1 MYARQRYDAASE
13 KDTLNN
19 TIRRPKQLIACFVA
33 LPTWCLPIWPLPFQ
47 RQSRTPAPS
56 QAGRPCPPTTT
67 QDLIAQREKWGSS
80 PGATGT
86 AAGEPPPPEKAVKP
100 APSGRYAVLPTE
112 STEKLI
118 AEREKW
124 GKGPAGYEKKQVA
137 APRAAGAGKK
147 S

>member
-1 MYARQRYDAASE
+1 MLRRFAYIVFAGLAFAAPAAAQDAS
-13 KDTLNN
+13 T
-19 TIRRPKQLIACFVA
+19 V
-33 LPTWCLPIWPLPFQ
+33 
-47 RQSRTPAPS
+47 
-56 QAGRPCPPTTT
+56 AGRPALSTTTT
-67 QDLIAQREKWGSS
+67 QDLIAQREKWGSA
-80 PGATGT
+80 PGATDT

-124 GKGPAGYEKKQVA
+124 GKGPAGYEKKKVA

-147 S
+147 KLKRVKAKTKREGKKVAKKRKVKKKKN

>member
-1 MYARQRYDAASE
+1 MLRRFAYIVFAGLTFAA
-13 KDTLNN
+13 
-19 TIRRPKQLIACFVA
+19 
-33 LPTWCLPIWPLPFQ
+33 
-47 RQSRTPAPS
+47 PAAAQEAS
-56 QAGRPCPPTTT
+56 TVAGRPALSTTTT
-67 QDLIAQREKWGSS
+67 QDLIDQREKWGSA

-86 AAGEPPPPEKAVKP
+86 TAGEPPPPEKAVKP

-124 GKGPAGYEKKQVA
+124 GKGPAGYEKKKVA

-147 S
+147 KLSASRPRPNGRARR

>member
-1 MYARQRYDAASE
+1 MLRRFAYIVFAGLTFAAPAAAQDAS
-13 KDTLNN
+13 T
-19 TIRRPKQLIACFVA
+19 V
-33 LPTWCLPIWPLPFQ
+33 
-47 RQSRTPAPS
+47 
-56 QAGRPCPPTTT
+56 AGRPALSTTT
-67 QDLIAQREKWGSS
+67 IQNLIAQREKWGSA

-124 GKGPAGYEKKQVA
+124 GKGPAGYEKKKVA

-147 S
+147 KLKRVKAKTKREGKKVAKKRKVKKKKN